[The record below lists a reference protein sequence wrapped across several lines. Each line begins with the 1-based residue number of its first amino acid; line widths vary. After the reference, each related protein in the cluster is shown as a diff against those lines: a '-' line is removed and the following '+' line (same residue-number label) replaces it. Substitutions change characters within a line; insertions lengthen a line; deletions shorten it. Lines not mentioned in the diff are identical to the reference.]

1 MLFSGRRIPGGRGQP
16 GLAFQEATGT
26 VCVKVSHCLRGQRKS
41 RSNYKII
48 QEKKGSQEQGPG
60 TALREL

>member
-26 VCVKVSHCLRGQRKS
+26 VCVKVSHCLRGRESHGRITKLPRK
-41 RSNYKII
+41 
-48 QEKKGSQEQGPG
+48 KKGSQEQGPG